1 MIPPN
6 INPIKTKNT
15 MTYSLQNSFIMK
27 SIELL
32 QFRGINE
39 LQFVLLYHHDIIYF
53 YYVSSIFKNTHKH
66 YMRIM
71 TTNKQQKEG
80 VVYVCFI

>member
-1 MIPPN
+1 
-6 INPIKTKNT
+6 
-15 MTYSLQNSFIMK
+15 MTYSLQNSFTMK

-53 YYVSSIFKNTHKH
+53 YYVSSIFKNTHKL
-66 YMRIM
+66 YENYD
-71 TTNKQQKEG
+71 NKQTTKRRG
-80 VVYVCFI
+80 CLCVFYLVV